1 MHASRIHERNQIAP
15 SALASIPRPVGS
27 PSCRSGTPKFR
38 LFRVLK
44 NEGIHEIEG
53 FFSKLARSVLRHIR
67 VASKQELKQRIIA
80 AMDEF
85 NRHPVVHTW
94 SYKLDNAA

>member
-1 MHASRIHERNQIAP
+1 MTISMGGPFSGKRVVEVAGRQGLAP
-15 SALASIPRPVGS
+15 
-27 PSCRSGTPKFR
+27 
-38 LFRVLK
+38 
-44 NEGIHEIEG
+44 
-53 FFSKLARSVLRHIR
+53 SVLRHIR

-94 SYKLDNAA
+94 SYKLNNAA